1 MGNSNSLLNDARAD
15 ILTVIFLSFRVINT
29 VSFPPHRYLVYHQ
42 LSPDFT
48 PVFYSV
54 FITNLFVIGLNGL
67 ALNEKKGHATLCARL
82 EGSCIGGFFESSFL
96 C

>member
-54 FITNLFVIGLNGL
+54 FITNLFVINGS
-67 ALNEKKGHATLCARL
+67 HSARKRDMRL
-82 EGSCIGGFFESSFL
+82 YARA
-96 C
+96 